1 MVTRFVGARRGPEAC
16 GIRDPADATLA
27 RMAGLSTI
35 ERFLERLFER
45 PAARLF
51 HARIQPLQLQR
62 RVERAMET
70 ERLSGADRT
79 LVPNAFTVRLNPDD
93 LEPLRGI
100 AASLVAELADAA
112 LAFARR
118 HAYSVLD
125 RPRVD
130 LVADPAVGPGEI
142 RVDTGWLD
150 RAGRAGDAA
159 LAASDAADGE
169 SDAAE
174 PGVRA
179 DDTMVFRPPTPP
191 LPRAVLRL
199 VAPDGSERRLGIDAH
214 VLSLG
219 RATDN
224 GIVLADSRASR
235 HHARLQVR
243 QGRLVLT
250 DLGSTNGTRVNGVR
264 VAEVALGEGDR
275 IELGDST
282 LIVESVTR
290 DA

>member
-1 MVTRFVGARRGPEAC
+1 
-16 GIRDPADATLA
+16 
-27 RMAGLSTI
+27 
-35 ERFLERLFER
+35 
-45 PAARLF
+45 
-51 HARIQPLQLQR
+51 
-62 RVERAMET
+62 MET

-118 HAYSVLD
+118 HAYTVLD

-130 LVADPAVGPGEI
+130 LVADPAVDPGEI

-169 SDAAE
+169 PDVVE
-174 PGVRA
+174 PGGRT
-179 DDTMVFRPPTPP
+179 DDTMIFRPPTPP

-199 VAPDGSERRLGIDAH
+199 VAPDGTERRLGIDAH
-214 VLSLG
+214 VLGLG

-243 QGRLVLT
+243 RGRLVLT